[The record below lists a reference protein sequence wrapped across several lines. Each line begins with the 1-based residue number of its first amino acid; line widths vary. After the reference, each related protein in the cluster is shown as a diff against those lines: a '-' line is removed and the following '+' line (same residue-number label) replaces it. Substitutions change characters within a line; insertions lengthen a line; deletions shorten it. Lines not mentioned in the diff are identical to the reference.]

1 MGLKKYII
9 ATLIFIIVV
18 FGYVY
23 SLELGDFEALLLG
36 YSLSL
41 PASVWIIFPVLVIVF
56 VTYLHII
63 FYGVINYF
71 RQRAVTKDH
80 ESMIEFIK
88 SGLLEKT
95 NTVKFRTKEFK
106 NLSSILAQ
114 FDITPKAE
122 RFTSSDEDL
131 NKIVGNI
138 QDVRDGKY
146 VNEKSFKVNEN
157 SKLANLNLLNK
168 VNEQIDF
175 AVDVLKKPENYLQNI
190 VRQAFVNVLNEKS
203 MTTIKKVYKNIKL
216 DKELSFKLFEKDA
229 TNNEFGFS
237 ADEILA
243 IVKDLEFTKNDYL
256 AMAKIYEKMS
266 KPDQII
272 ATFEKLSQEVEDA
285 TAAYLHVLCEYEM
298 IDKVKEIV
306 ALTPNNEFSA
316 FKALLDLKE
325 SGKYYNLETISY
337 K

>member
-23 SLELGDFEALLLG
+23 SLELGDFEASLLG

-63 FYGVINYF
+63 FYAVLNYF

-203 MTTIKKVYKNIKL
+203 MTTIKKVYKNIECGL
-216 DKELSFKLFEKDA
+216 DGSEICSV
-229 TNNEFGFS
+229 
-237 ADEILA
+237 EIL
-243 IVKDLEFTKNDYL
+243 KNNRGFYTIN
-256 AMAKIYEKMS
+256 KRE
-266 KPDQII
+266 
-272 ATFEKLSQEVEDA
+272 
-285 TAAYLHVLCEYEM
+285 
-298 IDKVKEIV
+298 
-306 ALTPNNEFSA
+306 
-316 FKALLDLKE
+316 ALLPINVSNNYALFGVLAFGIVGGVVGGLIDDSTAQKSKHMDIAKDKNQEFYIDSLTGNFIFDK
-325 SGKYYNLETISY
+325 
-337 K
+337 